1 MAQQIH
7 YRPEQAKRPHPETQD
22 EMEKFEGRIAE
33 INGLL
38 DQLYES
44 GLMRWVKDF
53 VGAMPDVSMI
63 ALESMNTPQGQAG
76 MRNLL
81 VLAKQLG
88 RIDPDQ
94 LERTFDAVN
103 KGMDRAGDTAD
114 GKHDSSYNP
123 PGITGVFKLL
133 RDEDLWH
140 TLAPVIEGV
149 KAFSAESQ
157 RQESSKSDTSKNDTS
172 KNERD

>member
-7 YRPEQAKRPHPETQD
+7 YRPEQAKRIRPETQD
-22 EMEKFEGRIAE
+22 ELEKFEGRIAE

-38 DQLYES
+38 DQLYDT
-44 GLMRWVKDF
+44 GLMRWMKDF
-53 VGAMPDVSMI
+53 VGALPDVSMI
-63 ALESMNTPQGQAG
+63 ALQSVNTPQGQAG

-88 RIDPDQ
+88 KIDPDQ
-94 LERTFDAVN
+94 LERMFNAVDAGV
-103 KGMDRAGDTAD
+103 DRAGQTAE
-114 GKHDSSYNP
+114 GKHESSYNP

-133 RDEDLWH
+133 RDEDLWR

-149 KAFSAESQ
+149 KAFSAESERQADEASESEAAPSASRQ
-157 RQESSKSDTSKNDTS
+157 R
-172 KNERD
+172 

>member
-63 ALESMNTPQGQAG
+63 ALESMNTPQGQALPIPLPLTITLS
-76 MRNLL
+76 R
-81 VLAKQLG
+81 QG
-88 RIDPDQ
+88 RTGPGQDQ
-94 LERTFDAVN
+94 GRTRTAQ
-103 KGMDRAGDTAD
+103 GRAG
-114 GKHDSSYNP
+114 
-123 PGITGVFKLL
+123 L
-133 RDEDLWH
+133 
-140 TLAPVIEGV
+140 
-149 KAFSAESQ
+149 
-157 RQESSKSDTSKNDTS
+157 
-172 KNERD
+172 